1 MKKIITIVL
10 TVLVFLSAVFIGVS
24 NVYRVDGVTVVAK
37 TYSDEAKTEATQM
50 QKELQEA
57 YKGESVL
64 FAKEDLAL
72 TVLEK
77 YPYFRLTKFEKRYP
91 DVLCIEAT
99 EDAEVFA
106 AQTQN
111 GYYILAQDGTI
122 LDIRDDSNNR
132 ADGEENV
139 VITGGNPV
147 GEIGDKVSGAGF
159 NELLKMCVIMSEKLN
174 GVRSN
179 IANIVFDNVEEG
191 GRIFLCMREGVRI
204 NVVHAHLLTEE
215 KARLFTEK
223 YLALND
229 EERLTGF
236 IHATESMDGTSA
248 LITYRA
254 NDLI

>member
-1 MKKIITIVL
+1 ML

-106 AQTQN
+106 AQKHLIVIVN
-111 GYYILAQDGTI
+111 FDAIYRCESILPHHA
-122 LDIRDDSNNR
+122 
-132 ADGEENV
+132 
-139 VITGGNPV
+139 
-147 GEIGDKVSGAGF
+147 
-159 NELLKMCVIMSEKLN
+159 
-174 GVRSN
+174 
-179 IANIVFDNVEEG
+179 
-191 GRIFLCMREGVRI
+191 FL
-204 NVVHAHLLTEE
+204 
-215 KARLFTEK
+215 
-223 YLALND
+223 
-229 EERLTGF
+229 
-236 IHATESMDGTSA
+236 
-248 LITYRA
+248 
-254 NDLI
+254 

>member
-1 MKKIITIVL
+1 
-10 TVLVFLSAVFIGVS
+10 
-24 NVYRVDGVTVVAK
+24 
-37 TYSDEAKTEATQM
+37 
-50 QKELQEA
+50 
-57 YKGESVL
+57 
-64 FAKEDLAL
+64 
-72 TVLEK
+72 
-77 YPYFRLTKFEKRYP
+77 
-91 DVLCIEAT
+91 
-99 EDAEVFA
+99 
-106 AQTQN
+106 
-111 GYYILAQDGTI
+111 
-122 LDIRDDSNNR
+122 
-132 ADGEENV
+132 
-139 VITGGNPV
+139 
-147 GEIGDKVSGAGF
+147 
-159 NELLKMCVIMSEKLN
+159 MSEKLN